1 MLHLFVWKYIENV
14 ILVSENMQRI
24 IDEQRPA
31 LRHNRTPQE
40 GGVFSVLAITE
51 NEVIP
56 RYINVTQIFYKNN
69 MIHSTNAPGSELV
82 YCMHVEPK
90 TSHC

>member
-1 MLHLFVWKYIENV
+1 MKLPVRQLVFHLFVWKYIENV
-14 ILVSENMQRI
+14 IFGIGNRQRI

-56 RYINVTQIFYKNN
+56 RYTSVTRIFYKNN
-69 MIHSTNAPGSELV
+69 MIHSTNAPG
-82 YCMHVEPK
+82 
-90 TSHC
+90 